1 MMEQQQI
8 YRNLLQVDESMKTSQ
23 AIDKKLLVSIDLT
36 NKNTQAAEVNDE
48 LQK

>member
-8 YRNLLQVDESMKTSQ
+8 YRNLLQVDESMKPSQ
-23 AIDKKLLVSIDLT
+23 EIDKKLPVSIDLA
-36 NKNTQAAEVNDE
+36 NKNTQTAEVNEE